1 MNLNQYNNN
10 PNQMN
15 NPYGQIMNQ
24 DNNSRNKEFKNNN
37 QYKNVNKGPLSGKY
51 QNLKEENDDELGMN
65 NQINSINDS
74 QEIDDSNVV
83 FENNQDI
90 SLLNQQILNE
100 DIVPNSNVSNPYE

>member
-1 MNLNQYNNN
+1 METKSLYEL
-10 PNQMN
+10 
-15 NPYGQIMNQ
+15 IKSSLI
-24 DNNSRNKEFKNNN
+24 D
-37 QYKNVNKGPLSGKY
+37 GK
-51 QNLKEENDDELGMN
+51 LPEDFSLPEENDDELGMN